1 MEAIPLQPYLG
12 EQVLQKII
20 EQVRK
25 DDNNAN
31 LALRALGLQTLNSE
45 FIDIDATVYWA
56 LEIDEVTGE
65 IQVQGESISTSVAN
79 HGAKTVASSG
89 SSSGRTDTSAT
100 TPPGQV
106 SSTSM
111 GGGDSSVTNYEYE

>member
-12 EQVLQKII
+12 NQVLQKII

-31 LALRALGLQTLNSE
+31 LALQALGLQVINSE

-65 IQVQGESISTSVAN
+65 IQVQGESVSTSITG
-79 HGAKTVASSG
+79 HGAKTVASSS

-106 SSTSM
+106 SSTAIS
-111 GGGDSSVTNYEYE
+111 GGDSSTTNYEYE